1 MQYQNPKIPEG
12 INVSKTHPLV
22 EFFSTHPDLEQRI
35 ERLQNVSAGSDIALV
50 TLPIEFRIDP

>member
-12 INVSKTHPLV
+12 INLSKTHPLA

-35 ERLQNVSAGSDIALV
+35 ERLQSVSAGIDIALV
-50 TLPIEFRIDP
+50 TLPIEFRVGP